1 MKLHCL
7 DVTLYPT
14 NYELS
19 YSVAATEGVLFP
31 RLQYIGQILTLK
43 ISEQNKIMNNSFK
56 KVAVQNKLSKVCFT
70 YIQFQLTC
78 KYK

>member
-1 MKLHCL
+1 MKL

>member
-31 RLQYIGQILTLK
+31 RLQYIGQMTKLVQMMMK
-43 ISEQNKIMNNSFK
+43 EMMMK
-56 KVAVQNKLSKVCFT
+56 KCWEA
-70 YIQFQLTC
+70 
-78 KYK
+78 